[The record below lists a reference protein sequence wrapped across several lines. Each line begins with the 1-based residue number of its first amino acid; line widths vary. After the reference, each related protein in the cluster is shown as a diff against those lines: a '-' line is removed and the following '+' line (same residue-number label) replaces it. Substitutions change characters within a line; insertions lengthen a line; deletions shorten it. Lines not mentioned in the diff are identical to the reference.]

1 LIVGG
6 AWLLQTRILAGGR
19 HATVG
24 GKGHRMSRIELGRWR
39 WAARSVVL
47 AYILLA
53 AVLPMS
59 GLMLV
64 TLNGFWTPNIKW
76 GALSLAT
83 FREVLFEDAVTV
95 TSLKNSILLG
105 ISGATIGMAAAA

>member
-1 LIVGG
+1 
-6 AWLLQTRILAGGR
+6 
-19 HATVG
+19 
-24 GKGHRMSRIELGRWR
+24 
-39 WAARSVVL
+39 
-47 AYILLA
+47 
-53 AVLPMS
+53 LPMI

-83 FREVLFEDAVTV
+83 LREVLFEDAVTV

-105 ISGATIGMAAAA
+105 IIGATIGMAAAAIISLFVRERGRGVGRVVDGLIKLPASISTIVLAVGVRRQVFW